1 MWPPFR
7 QRRGFIDLG
16 VSGRR
21 NVFWERPSVRV
32 AGSLLLLLFFWLAF
46 VWFRPPPA
54 EVFHSP
60 DVVKTQYLDVPNV
73 RRVAY
78 WKVAATAPKS
88 AAFPMIYLEG
98 GPGIGISKPT
108 AQRFAARYPDF
119 DIFFLDQIGV
129 GASDRL
135 PKKQITLANNVA
147 AIRLF
152 SEDVVGQK
160 AVFVGG
166 SWGAAIAARFAIQHP
181 DRVSALLL
189 SAPAALP
196 KVCIRSSAAAPPDCF
211 ATSLPRIDASIA
223 PYPIQRIAVVGGLPS
238 KTINRS
244 PPSEIPN
251 GRFFPRLNR
260 LLLADLLASSFPTL
274 STYLVPLDERPKWEE
289 DGLSTEVNIE
299 ISQQHMETKLNGT
312 HEALPLPALILR
324 GDLDWISIPQ
334 VGGYQLLF
342 PKARFVELQ
351 NETHHIEYDGC
362 AAVIE
367 ARTFLAKHAGAA
379 APKSCVNKLVPVP
392 NMADGYTLE
401 TELTF

>member
-21 NVFWERPSVRV
+21 NVFWRKPLVKV
-32 AGSLLLLLFFWLAF
+32 IGLGLFSLCFSLAF
-46 VWFRPPPA
+46 VWFRPPPP
-54 EVFHSP
+54 EVFQSP
-60 DVVKTQYLDVPNV
+60 DFVKTQYLEVQDIG
-73 RRVAY
+73 RVAY
-78 WKVAATAPKS
+78 WKVAATAPKR
-88 AAFPMIYLEG
+88 AADPIIYLEG
-98 GPGIGISKPT
+98 GPGVGISKSA
-108 AQRFAARYPDF
+108 AQRFVARYPDF
-119 DIFFLDQIGV
+119 DIYFLDQIGV
-129 GASDRL
+129 GGSQRL
-135 PKKQITLANNVA
+135 PKKQITLSNNIA

-152 SEDVVGQK
+152 SEKIVGQK
-160 AVFVGG
+160 AIIVGG
-166 SWGAAIAARFAIQHP
+166 SWGAAIATRFASLHP

-196 KVCIRSSAAAPPDCF
+196 EVCIRSSATAPPDCF

-274 STYLVPLDERPKWEE
+274 STYLVPLDERPKWED
-289 DGLSTEVNIE
+289 DGLNTEVNIE
-299 ISQQHMETKLNGT
+299 ISEQHMESKLSGT
-312 HEALPLPALILR
+312 QEALSLPALILR
-324 GDLDWISIPQ
+324 GDLDWINISQ

-342 PKARFVELQ
+342 PKARFVELK
-351 NETHHIEYDGC
+351 NETHQIEYDGC

-367 ARTFLAKHAGAA
+367 ARAFLANHAGAA

-401 TELTF
+401 TELRF